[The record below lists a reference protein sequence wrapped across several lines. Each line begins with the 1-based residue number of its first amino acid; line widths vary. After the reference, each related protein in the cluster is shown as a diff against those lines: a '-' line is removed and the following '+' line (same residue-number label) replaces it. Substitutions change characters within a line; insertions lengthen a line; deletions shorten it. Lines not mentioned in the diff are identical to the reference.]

1 MTLNRGYT
9 RAVAETGV
17 GEGSD
22 CLSLIVLNVI
32 EFNKY
37 VALNNGKKKNER
49 EREGG
54 REGQK
59 LRVCDAADVTAK
71 IADPGAG
78 LSAQHGPAV

>member
-1 MTLNRGYT
+1 M
-9 RAVAETGV
+9 E
-17 GEGSD
+17 
-22 CLSLIVLNVI
+22 
-32 EFNKY
+32 
-37 VALNNGKKKNER
+37 KKNER

>member
-37 VALNNGKKKNER
+37 VALNNGKKK
-49 EREGG
+49 
-54 REGQK
+54 
-59 LRVCDAADVTAK
+59 
-71 IADPGAG
+71 
-78 LSAQHGPAV
+78 